1 MKCFICSVYR
11 VFPLSKRKHPVQPLG
26 YVNLIKIIFRSIKSF
41 SLPLCRV
48 SHKPS
53 HSESDSCLVRMVAE
67 QLKIHDSV
75 EAEEFEEVTM
85 FFSDIVGFTKLASC
99 SKPIEVSFRGFPPR
113 ALRFLS
119 LFPSSLSTMIFG
131 LLSLTDCGLLKRS

>member
-1 MKCFICSVYR
+1 
-11 VFPLSKRKHPVQPLG
+11 
-26 YVNLIKIIFRSIKSF
+26 
-41 SLPLCRV
+41 
-48 SHKPS
+48 
-53 HSESDSCLVRMVAE
+53 MVAE

-99 SKPIEVSFRGFPPR
+99 SKPIEVSFPVAAAPR

-119 LFPSSLSTMIFG
+119 LFPSFFINHDLWLSFLDRLWT
-131 LLSLTDCGLLKRS
+131 S

>member
-1 MKCFICSVYR
+1 MSR
-11 VFPLSKRKHPVQPLG
+11 T
-26 YVNLIKIIFRSIKSF
+26 NLPI
-41 SLPLCRV
+41 LD
-48 SHKPS
+48 

-99 SKPIEVSFRGFPPR
+99 SKPIEVSFPVAAAP
-113 ALRFLS
+113 
-119 LFPSSLSTMIFG
+119 
-131 LLSLTDCGLLKRS
+131 

>member
-1 MKCFICSVYR
+1 M
-11 VFPLSKRKHPVQPLG
+11 
-26 YVNLIKIIFRSIKSF
+26 NLIKVVFRSIKSF
-41 SLPLCRV
+41 SFPLFLV

-99 SKPIEVSFRGFPPR
+99 SKPIEVSFRGCR
-113 ALRFLS
+113 TELLGSYLCFL
-119 LFPSSLSTMIFG
+119 PSLSTMIFG

>member
-1 MKCFICSVYR
+1 MNFIKV
-11 VFPLSKRKHPVQPLG
+11 
-26 YVNLIKIIFRSIKSF
+26 IFRSIKSF
-41 SLPLCRV
+41 SLPLCLV

-99 SKPIEVSFRGFPPR
+99 SKPIEVSFLMAAAPR

-119 LFPSSLSTMIFG
+119 FFPSSLSTMTFG
-131 LLSLTDCGLLKRS
+131 FLSLTDCGLLERS

>member
-1 MKCFICSVYR
+1 MSR
-11 VFPLSKRKHPVQPLG
+11 T
-26 YVNLIKIIFRSIKSF
+26 NLPI
-41 SLPLCRV
+41 LD
-48 SHKPS
+48 
-53 HSESDSCLVRMVAE
+53 HSESDSRLVRMVAE

-99 SKPIEVSFRGFPPR
+99 SKPIEVRFLVAAAPR

-119 LFPSSLSTMIFG
+119 LFPSSLSTMTFDF
-131 LLSLTDCGLLKRS
+131 LSLTDCGLLKRS